1 MHHVDIR
8 PLNMTFQEFI
18 DKWNGKYCEIAGS
31 ANAQNQCVDLA
42 NAYIREVLSLPII
55 EWTNAVD
62 FPSRAGD
69 KYEYILN
76 TPTGVPQKGDL
87 IIWKPTPGHIAIFIE
102 GNENRF
108 TSFDQNFPVGSKCH
122 IQEHN
127 YTNVTGWL
135 RCKNPPQNQNSVI
148 DELRTAR
155 DTNWTL
161 YQNQI
166 NETIKAKER
175 ISELERGL
183 NACESEKKQFQDA
196 TITLN
201 NKIADLNQAMEK
213 DAVEDADVTIK
224 LKDAE
229 LELEDVSAQLETL
242 LKALGAKDWT
252 EGLSVIDQLREPD
265 EEVIS
270 EWEKLYDWV
279 FTDLIAKRLPKTKSL
294 IQKIIDRIRG

>member
-1 MHHVDIR
+1 
-8 PLNMTFQEFI
+8 MTFEEFI
-18 DKWNGKYCEIAGS
+18 SKWNGQYCEVAGS
-31 ANAQNQCVDLA
+31 ANALNQCVDLG
-42 NAYIREVLSLPII
+42 NAYIRDVLGLPII

-62 FPSRAGD
+62 FPSKAGD
-69 KYEYILN
+69 KYDYILN

-102 GNENRF
+102 GDANRF

-135 RCKNPPQNQNSVI
+135 RSKNPPQNQQTVI
-148 DELRTAR
+148 DELRLAR
-155 DTNWTL
+155 DKNWTL
-161 YQNQI
+161 YQEQVEI
-166 NETIKAKER
+166 VKQKDAR
-175 ISELERGL
+175 ITELEGKVS
-183 NACESEKKQFQDA
+183 ACESEKKQFQDA

-229 LELEDVSAQLETL
+229 MELEDVNAQLETL

-265 EEVIS
+265 EEIVR
-270 EWEKLYDWV
+270 EWDKFYNWV

-294 IQKIIDRIRG
+294 IQKIIDRIRR

>member
-1 MHHVDIR
+1 M
-8 PLNMTFQEFI
+8 NEFI
-18 DKWNGKYCEIAGS
+18 NKWNGKYCEIAGS
-31 ANAQNQCVDLA
+31 ANAKNQCVDLA
-42 NAYIREVLSLPII
+42 NAYIRDVLGLPII
-55 EWTNAVD
+55 EWTNAID
-62 FPSRAGD
+62 FPTKAGD
-69 KYEYILN
+69 KYDYILN
-76 TPTGVPQKGDL
+76 SPTNIPQKGDL

-102 GNENRF
+102 GNANRF

-127 YTNVTGWL
+127 YTNVLGWL
-135 RCKNPPQNQNSVI
+135 RPKVDDQQAVI

-155 DTNWTL
+155 DKNWGL

-166 NETIKAKER
+166 VETEKAKER

-201 NKIADLNQAMEK
+201 NKIVDLNQAMEK
-213 DAVEDADVTIK
+213 DAVNDVDVTIK

-229 LELEDVSAQLETL
+229 MELEDVSAQLETL

-294 IQKIIDRIRG
+294 IKRIIERIRGVK